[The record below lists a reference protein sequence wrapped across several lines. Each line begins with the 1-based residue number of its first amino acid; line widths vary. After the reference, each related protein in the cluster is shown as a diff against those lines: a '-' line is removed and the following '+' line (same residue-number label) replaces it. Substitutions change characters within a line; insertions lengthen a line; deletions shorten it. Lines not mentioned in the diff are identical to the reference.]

1 MTRPDLVATT
11 RAATLLGVT
20 LVSATLLASS
30 AHAAPLAGPAPSS
43 PAMASSAGTSAEGGP
58 AMPTIDWGN
67 CDKPVSLPWGAECG
81 QMKAPLDYS
90 QPDAEQVTLTLARI
104 KAYDQA
110 ARKGTIFINPGGP
123 GGSAVKAVR
132 RFAETLSED
141 IQNTYDIVGLDP
153 RGTGYSEAFSCG
165 NYPDGPDV
173 PVFPLK
179 PGDAAHILSK
189 EAAFRDACREANP
202 RIGRFMT
209 TTDLARDLDR
219 AREAVGD
226 DQINFV
232 GTSYGTY
239 VAATYANM
247 FPTKV
252 RTIVADSAIDPIAWR
267 DGRGASRLT
276 SPVFARLGGVY
287 GAQKAIDAAFSDCEN
302 AGQAKCPYA
311 RTIRTSWDTLHSDK
325 GKAATYTYM
334 GTEFSYD
341 AIAAGFL
348 GGWYSPEGV
357 VTNLAMIST
366 FAGQLNTINLPDPAE
381 PHSGQ
386 PEPNQPDPN
395 QPRVERPNPADEPHT
410 LERLRAFQQHIKR
423 AGQLTTTPEM
433 AASNTKNAN
442 DSTAS
447 ENRPAFPWL
456 AQEMFGVMC
465 SETANPTDVT
475 AVAKTGQHYD
485 KVVPGEGNF
494 RTWQSSACS
503 HWPLRG
509 KNIYSGRFDH
519 KTSNGVLIVSN
530 EYDTAT
536 PHEQG
541 AKKLHAL
548 LPGSKLVTVAEGY
561 GHGAMFYSSCA
572 RKHISDY
579 LVSGE
584 LPAEDA
590 TCKQDAP
597 LFP

>member
-1 MTRPDLVATT
+1 MTRHAPTATATT
-11 RAATLLGVT
+11 RTATLLGVST
-20 LVSATLLASS
+20 VSAFLVTAALTVGS
-30 AHAAPLAGPAPSS
+30 ANAAPLAGPATGN
-43 PAMASSAGTSAEGGP
+43 PAPTTAAAAP
-58 AMPTIDWGN
+58 ADERPDVPTIDWGT
-67 CDKPVSLPWGAECG
+67 CDQAVSLPWGAECG

-90 QPDAEQVTLTLARI
+90 QPDAGQVTLTLARI
-104 KAYDQA
+104 KAFDQT

-132 RFAETLSED
+132 RFAETLSEEV
-141 IQNTYDIVGLDP
+141 QNTYDIVGLDP
-153 RGTGYSEAFSCG
+153 RGTGYSEAFTCG

-179 PGDAAHILSK
+179 SGDGAHILAK
-189 EAAFRDACREANP
+189 EAAFRDACRAADP
-202 RIGRFMT
+202 RIGMFMT
-209 TTDLARDLDR
+209 TADLARDLDR
-219 AREAVGD
+219 ARQAVGD

-287 GAQKAIDAAFSDCEN
+287 GAQKAIDAAFTECEN

-311 RTIRTSWDTLHSDK
+311 RTIRASWDSLHSGK

-341 AIAAGFL
+341 AVAAGFL

-366 FAGQLNTINLPDPAE
+366 FAGQLNTINLPE
-381 PHSGQ
+381 PGE
-386 PEPNQPDPN
+386 PEPG
-395 QPRVERPNPADEPHT
+395 QPRVEQPNPTGEPHT
-410 LERLRAFQQHIKR
+410 IERLRAFQQQIKR
-423 AGQLTTTPEM
+423 AGQLTTTPET
-433 AASNTKNAN
+433 ASNGTDADH
-442 DSTAS
+442 DSVGS

-475 AVAKTGQHYD
+475 VVGKTGQLYD

-536 PHEQG
+536 PHEHG
-541 AKKLHAL
+541 AKKLHEL
-548 LPGSKLVTVAEGY
+548 LPDSRLVTVAKGY

-572 RKHISDY
+572 RKQISDY

-590 TCKQDAP
+590 TCSQDAP